1 MTIGE
6 FMISDKIIEARIKY
20 SEAKDYYYNNTDTII
35 SDIEF
40 DELEEWL
47 KDNDPDFKMFVGAPT
62 KEDKHTH
69 WSPMLSLD
77 KIQIKPNAENK
88 SDIVK
93 LTEDISEWS
102 SVIAQTSKNNVF
114 EITPKYDGV
123 SINIQYINGALS
135 KAITRGD
142 KIKGRDITERVK
154 GLIPDNIITDYEY
167 VEIRGE
173 ILMPIDVFESK
184 YKKDFKNAR
193 NIVAGM
199 LAQKDSDFNFSDLF
213 VMPFE
218 CRFYDTDKNQVDIN
232 NEHQTILNFLQ
243 KNWQGF
249 EPFYIVKDNIIDVET
264 VNSIWCALVKHREES
279 KFQLD
284 GFVIKSNFRH
294 VAGENNTHPK
304 WAKAIKF
311 LPKKTITTIIE
322 IEWILGK
329 TGEFTPV
336 AILEPVDLDGSTVQ
350 RASLHNLGTI
360 QRLKTSVGAQVS
372 IEKKGDIIPQ
382 VTEVV
387 VSSDQAIEYPLSCPH
402 CATSTIADS
411 IRVVCPNIE
420 CTGVKKLK
428 FISGVLR
435 LEYDMLGDKNAG
447 KLYDTGL
454 FETVF
459 DIFNREIM
467 NVPVL
472 VNSGQFSDGKIVRK
486 IVETFSR
493 KRDIDIVTVI
503 RLMDIDRIGSTTAKK
518 LSEYLSFGEA
528 DFSGLEKAIIES
540 FTEGELNMKFNEIV
554 NKLEGFGMSIKKEE
568 VKKVA
573 KGGTFEMTGS
583 PKSAGWTV
591 KNKFVEDA
599 ANCGFGYDKLSKDS
613 RYLLTDNYNS
623 KSSKMAKATKLGVEI
638 ITYEDFKNKYL
649 GV

>member
-1 MTIGE
+1 
-6 FMISDKIIEARIKY
+6 MISNKILEARVKY
-20 SEAKDYYYNNTDTII
+20 KEAKDYYYNNIETIM

-47 KDNDPDFKMFVGAPT
+47 KDNDPDFKMFVGSPT

-77 KIQIKPNAENK
+77 KIQIKPDAENK
-88 SDIVK
+88 SDILR
-93 LTEDISEWS
+93 LTKDVTEWTS
-102 SVIAQTSKNNVF
+102 TFAQHANDNVF

-123 SINIQYINGALS
+123 SINIQYINGELS

-154 GLIPDNIITDYEY
+154 DLIPNNIMTDFSY

-173 ILMPIDVFESK
+173 VLMPIDIFETK
-184 YKKDFKNAR
+184 YSKDFKNAR
-193 NIVAGM
+193 NIVSGM
-199 LAQKDSDFNFSDLF
+199 LTQKDPDFDFTDLV

-218 CRFYDTDKNQVDIN
+218 CRFYDANKNQVDID
-232 NEHQTILNFLQ
+232 NEQQTILKFLQ
-243 KNWQGF
+243 KNWPNF
-249 EPFYIVKDNIIDVET
+249 DPFYVTENYIIDFGT
-264 VNSIWCALVKHREES
+264 VYNIWHALMEQRTKS

-284 GFVIKSNFRH
+284 GFVIKSNFRY
-294 VAGENNTHPK
+294 VTGENSNHPK

-311 LPKKTITTIIE
+311 LPKKTITS
-322 IEWILGK
+322 ILDIDWRIGK

-336 AILEPVDLDGSTVQ
+336 ALLAPVDLDGSIVQ
-350 RASLHNLGTI
+350 NASLHNLGTI
-360 QRLKTSVGAQVS
+360 QRLKTSVGAVVS

-382 VTEVV
+382 ITEVIE
-387 VSSDQAIEYPLSCPH
+387 SSKNDIVYPLVCPF
-402 CATSTIADS
+402 CSTPTEVDE

-420 CTGVKKLK
+420 CSEVKKLK
-428 FISGVLR
+428 FVSGVLR

-459 DIFNREIM
+459 DIFNRELM
-467 NVPVL
+467 TVSGL
-472 VNSGQFSDGKIVRK
+472 VNSGHFSDGKIVRK
-486 IVETFSR
+486 IVEAFSR

-503 RLMDIDRIGSTTAKK
+503 RLMDIDRIGSKTAKV

-540 FTEGELNMKFNEIV
+540 FTTGELNVEFNNIV
-554 NKLEGFGMSIKKEE
+554 NKLESFGMTIQKEE
-568 VKKVA
+568 PKVVA
-573 KGGTFEMTGS
+573 AGGTFEMTGS
-583 PKSAGWTV
+583 PKAAGWNV
-591 KNKFVEDA
+591 KKQFIDDA
-599 ANCGFGYDKLSKDS
+599 LTCGFSHSSLSKDS
-613 RYLLTDNYNS
+613 RFLLTDSYNS
-623 KSSKMAKATKLGVEI
+623 SSSKMAKATKLGVEI
-638 ITYEDFKNKYL
+638 ITYEDFKQKYL